1 MIAFGKE
8 IYSLTRYYELLL
20 LRPVTRR
27 LDFCRLPG
35 PVFDPPLLLLRGDE
49 CGLIFLSSG

>member
-49 CGLIFLSSG
+49 CGLIFLNSG